1 MSLLAQ
7 QNILGGTQ
15 PARKGAEYS
24 FGPEKSKRSTEFIY
38 NSPTRSYAPDKAA
51 SEVVGNTA
59 GEFPIGIDG
68 TQVIKGASTKYGG
81 DEDGVLP
88 RMPSGDS
95 SLLTG
100 IAEVIG
106 GRPAQNGYKALDY
119 FQARTP
125 RATKSYHQSGATA
138 VGGNGKG
145 SGAQRAFYHYSD
157 QYPDEILT
165 GADSEWVPSRPET
178 GGTGLANL
186 IPLTPG
192 GGNGSEEQKDSFEEV
207 NQSSNG
213 PGGLAEDAESGDDKI
228 IEKDSV
234 VEVNISNGG
243 TDQSIEDEL
252 TQSDGQ
258 VNTQSRRSEEAADLY
273 AAIMAGLGSL
283 HSP

>member
-15 PARKGAEYS
+15 TARKGAAEYS

-68 TQVIKGASTKYGG
+68 TQVIKGATTKYGS
-81 DEDGVLP
+81 DADGVLP

-165 GADSEWVPSRPET
+165 GADSEWVPSRPEI

-192 GGNGSEEQKDSFEEV
+192 GGDGSV
-207 NQSSNG
+207 GNQLSNELDD
-213 PGGLAEDAESGDDKI
+213 PPEDADDEI

-234 VEVNISNGG
+234 EEVNISNGG
-243 TDQSIEDEL
+243 TDQSVEAEL
-252 TQSDGQ
+252 AQSDGQ
-258 VNTQSRRSEEAADLY
+258 PNPQEDRGKKAAAAY
-273 AAIMAGLGSL
+273 AAIMAALDSGWT
-283 HSP
+283 P

>member
-15 PARKGAEYS
+15 PARKGAPYS
-24 FGPEKSKRSTEFIY
+24 FGTELRASRHAEFIY

-51 SEVVGNTA
+51 AEVVANTA

-68 TQVIKGASTKYGG
+68 TQVIKGATTKYGS
-81 DEDGVLP
+81 DADGVLP

-106 GRPAQNGYKALDY
+106 GRSAQNGYKALDY
-119 FQARTP
+119 FQTRTP

-192 GGNGSEEQKDSFEEV
+192 GSEEKKDSFEIV

-213 PGGLAEDAESGDDKI
+213 PVDSAEDAESGDDEI
-228 IEKDSV
+228 IKKDSV
-234 VEVNISNGG
+234 VEVNISLADL
-243 TDQSIEDEL
+243 DQSLEEEL
-252 TQSDGQ
+252 NKSDGYVNSQAGRSDGQ
-258 VNTQSRRSEEAADLY
+258 STGGYYNPQEAR
-273 AAIMAGLGSL
+273 G
-283 HSP
+283 

>member
-15 PARKGAEYS
+15 PARSGAPYS
-24 FGPEKSKRSTEFIY
+24 FGTEHRARRHAEFIY

-51 SEVVGNTA
+51 AEVVANTA

-68 TQVIKGASTKYGG
+68 TQVIKGATTKYGG
-81 DEDGVLP
+81 DADGVLP

-106 GRPAQNGYKALDY
+106 GRSAQNGYKALDY
-119 FQARTP
+119 FQTRTP

-192 GGNGSEEQKDSFEEV
+192 GGDGSV
-207 NQSSNG
+207 GNQSSNELDD
-213 PGGLAEDAESGDDKI
+213 PPEDADDEI

-234 VEVNISNGG
+234 EEVNISNGG
-243 TDQSIEDEL
+243 TDQSVEAEL
-252 TQSDGQ
+252 AQSDGQ
-258 VNTQSRRSEEAADLY
+258 PNPQEDREKKAAAAY
-273 AAIMAGLGSL
+273 AEIMAVLDSGWT
-283 HSP
+283 P

>member
-15 PARKGAEYS
+15 PARSGAPYS
-24 FGPEKSKRSTEFIY
+24 FGTESRASRHAEFIY

-51 SEVVGNTA
+51 AEVVANTA

-68 TQVIKGASTKYGG
+68 TQVIKGANTKYGG
-81 DEDGVLP
+81 AADGVLP

-106 GRPAQNGYKALDY
+106 GRSAQNGYKALDY
-119 FQARTP
+119 FQTRTP

-192 GGNGSEEQKDSFEEV
+192 GGDGSV
-207 NQSSNG
+207 GNQSSNELDD
-213 PGGLAEDAESGDDKI
+213 PPEDADDEI

-234 VEVNISNGG
+234 EEVNISNGG
-243 TDQSIEDEL
+243 TDQSVEAEL
-252 TQSDGQ
+252 AQSDGQ
-258 VNTQSRRSEEAADLY
+258 PNPQEDREKKAAAAY
-273 AAIMAGLGSL
+273 AEIMAVLDSGWT
-283 HSP
+283 P